1 MASHVHRRLRS
12 TVSSTG
18 TVSSSPVPEGRRLG
32 DRQAARAVVTSPGT
46 GAAASSVRSAVTGA
60 PDSSRYSSRSRRG
73 VREGGMIPLLPC
85 GDGAAVRRRH
95 IQEGAALQLL
105 MYLRLYRL
113 RGARSPSGV
122 RLWRWR
128 AVSQRVLYRSVTGAT
143 VTVS

>member
-1 MASHVHRRLRS
+1 
-12 TVSSTG
+12 
-18 TVSSSPVPEGRRLG
+18 
-32 DRQAARAVVTSPGT
+32 
-46 GAAASSVRSAVTGA
+46 
-60 PDSSRYSSRSRRG
+60 
-73 VREGGMIPLLPC
+73 MIPLLPC

-113 RGARSPSGV
+113 RGQVSVKV

-128 AVSQRVLYRSVTGAT
+128 AVSQRVLYMSVTGAT